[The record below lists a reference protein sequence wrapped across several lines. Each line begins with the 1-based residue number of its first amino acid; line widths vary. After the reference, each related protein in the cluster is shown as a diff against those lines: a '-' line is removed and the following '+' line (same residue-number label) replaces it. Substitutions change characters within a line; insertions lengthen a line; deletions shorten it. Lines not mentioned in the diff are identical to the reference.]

1 MKKVRFLSRILTAVL
16 LLAPLGAFAAEGPA
30 IPDPP
35 RGGVGVLDFLMRLF
49 AAIFAFL
56 QNLFG
61 SLPGIPG

>member
-1 MKKVRFLSRILTAVL
+1 MKNRRIFARILMVL
-16 LLAPLGAFAAEGPA
+16 LMLVPVVAQAAGPEVPAPPK
-30 IPDPP
+30 
-35 RGGVGVLDFLMRLF
+35 GGTGILDFLMNLF